1 MTQTNSVGT
10 ATGRNGTGQAGNGA
24 PAAPGPAGGGWG
36 RRAFLTALLAAP
48 GLARAQ
54 GSVNAQDLLGRTV
67 TLPRPA
73 RRVVCMPGRQLAVLN
88 LLHPDPASLL
98 AGWTG
103 DMRTGAVA
111 EYAAWRGRFPA
122 LDTVPVLGAATVPDP
137 GTVEKILS
145 LGADLVLFS
154 RNAVQASGGADS
166 AILRSLTEAGLPFA
180 VVDFFASPLRD
191 TVPSLAALGRLLGR
205 EDQAAAF
212 TAFYSETLDRV
223 RARTAGLA
231 ATPRVMMHAHAGGTA
246 CCNSPGQG
254 TFNDFI
260 RMAGGHNIGADVLP
274 GAIGPLTLEY
284 VLTQDPGVYVAT
296 GGSFNGR
303 GGVLLGAGI
312 EPGPARASLREI
324 VEGAHLQALTAVRDG
339 RAHAIWHGCNDNP
352 THMVAIE
359 ALLRWIHPDRAGGID
374 PRQTLEA
381 LNTRF
386 AAVPMEGTYWVDF

>member
-1 MTQTNSVGT
+1 MNQT
-10 ATGRNGTGQAGNGA
+10 QAGGL
-24 PAAPGPAGGGWG
+24 G
-36 RRAFLTALLAAP
+36 RRALLAALLSAP
-48 GLARAQ
+48 SLARAQ
-54 GSVNAQDLLGRTV
+54 GSVSARDLLGRTI

-88 LLHPDPASLL
+88 LLHPDPVSLL

-111 EYAAWRGRFPA
+111 EYAAWRRRFPA
-122 LDTVPVLGAATVPDP
+122 LENVPVLGAATVPDP

-145 LGADLVLFS
+145 LGADLVLLS
-154 RNAVQASGGADS
+154 RNAVQASGGPDS
-166 AILRSLTEAGLPFA
+166 AILRSLAEAGLPFA

-191 TVPSLAALGRLLGR
+191 TVPSLTALGRLLGR
-205 EDQAAAF
+205 EEQAAAF
-212 TAFYSETLDRV
+212 VAFYAETLDRV
-223 RARTAGLA
+223 RARTAGLQA
-231 ATPRVMMHAHAGGTA
+231 APGVMMHAHAGGTA

-254 TFNDFI
+254 TFNDII
-260 RMAGGHNIGADVLP
+260 RLAGGHNIGADVLP

-284 VLTQDPGVYVAT
+284 VLTQDPRVYVAT

-303 GGVLLGAGI
+303 GGVLLGAGVA
-312 EPGPARASLREI
+312 PGPARASLREVI
-324 VEGAHLQALTAVRDG
+324 EGANLQALTAVRDG

-352 THMVAIE
+352 THMVAVE

-374 PRQTLEA
+374 PAQTLDR

-386 AAVPMEGTYWVDF
+386 AAVPMEGTYWMDLG

>member
-1 MTQTNSVGT
+1 MTET
-10 ATGRNGTGQAGNGA
+10 QAGQ
-24 PAAPGPAGGGWG
+24 PG
-36 RRAFLTALLAAP
+36 RRALLAALLATP
-48 GLARAQ
+48 LAMPAIARAQ
-54 GSVNAQDLLGRTV
+54 GSVSAHDLLGRSV

-111 EYAAWRGRFPA
+111 EYAAWRQRFPA
-122 LDTVPVLGAATVPDP
+122 LDSVPVLGNATVPDP

-145 LGADLVLFS
+145 LGADLVLLS
-154 RNAVQASGGADS
+154 RNAVQASGGPDS
-166 AILRSLTEAGLPFA
+166 AILRSLADAGLPFA

-191 TVPSLAALGRLLGR
+191 TIPSLTALGRLLGR
-205 EDQAAAF
+205 EEQASAF
-212 TAFYSETLDRV
+212 TAFYAETLDRV
-223 RARTAGLA
+223 RARTTGLD

-284 VLTQDPGVYVAT
+284 VLTQDPKVYVAT
-296 GGSFNGR
+296 GGSYNGR
-303 GGVLLGAGI
+303 GGVMLGAGVG
-312 EPGPARASLREI
+312 PGPARASLREV
-324 VEGAHLQALTAVRDG
+324 VEGAHLKALTAVHEG

-352 THMVAIE
+352 THMIAIE
-359 ALLRWIHPDRAGGID
+359 ALLRWVHPDRAEGID
-374 PRQTLEA
+374 PARTLETM
-381 LNTRF
+381 NKRF
-386 AAVPMEGTYWVDF
+386 AAVPMEGTYWVDL

>member
-1 MTQTNSVGT
+1 MTETK
-10 ATGRNGTGQAGNGA
+10 AGH
-24 PAAPGPAGGGWG
+24 PG
-36 RRAFLTALLAAP
+36 RRALLAALLASP
-48 GLARAQ
+48 LVMPAIARAQ
-54 GSVNAQDLLGRTV
+54 GSVSAQDLLGRTV

-73 RRVVCMPGRQLAVLN
+73 RRIICMPGRQLAVLN

-111 EYAAWRGRFPA
+111 EYAAYRRRFPA
-122 LDTVPVLGAATVPDP
+122 LESVPVLGAATVPDP

-145 LGADLVLFS
+145 LGADLVLLS
-154 RNAVQASGGADS
+154 RNAVQASGGPDS
-166 AILRSLTEAGLPFA
+166 AILRSLSDAGLPFA

-191 TVPSLAALGRLLGR
+191 TIPSLTALGRLLGR
-205 EDQAAAF
+205 EEQASAF
-212 TAFYSETLDRV
+212 TAFYAETLDRV
-223 RARTAGLA
+223 RARTAGLE

-284 VLTQDPGVYVAT
+284 VLDQDPKVYVAT
-296 GGSFNGR
+296 GGSYNGR
-303 GGVLLGAGI
+303 GGVLLGAGVQ
-312 EPGPARASLREI
+312 PGPARASLRE
-324 VEGAHLQALTAVRDG
+324 VLEGAHLQALTAVQEG

-352 THMVAIE
+352 THMIAIE
-359 ALLRWIHPDRAGGID
+359 ALLRWIHPERAEGID
-374 PRQTLEA
+374 PARTLESM
-381 LNTRF
+381 NKRF
-386 AAVPMEGTYWVDF
+386 AAVPMEGTYWVDL